1 MAYYEKHLKGEDIF
15 YYEEEEE
22 ATNIRFTSFNS
33 STSNLINIG
42 K

>member
-1 MAYYEKHLKGEDIF
+1 MAYYEKHLKGEDNF
-15 YYEEEEE
+15 YYEEE
-22 ATNIRFTSFNS
+22 ATNIRFTGFNS